1 MIRIPTQFSA
11 LLLFGVVGCVAD
23 TPFGSQRFKVVGMA
37 LESAVPGVFVCSDL
51 SDTSLRGEPLVRAIE
66 IRAGDLVETEE
77 IVQLSARQRKS
88 GVFFNYSVLMGP
100 NPLSGETVSGWF
112 ENSEPTVRLAST
124 GWVYLE
130 GEQPRSK
137 TEWVSAAAEGS
148 AIVLQRATGSL
159 QRVFFLDGLQ
169 ANIACIQDD
178 SISSALNA
186 VGTYIDIGPGCAFSA
201 PIQIDVPATPSDVQS
216 FIDYVRAAAAACGLT
231 P

>member
-1 MIRIPTQFSA
+1 MIRIPGRLLA
-11 LLLFGVVGCVAD
+11 LLLIGTIGCATE

-37 LESAVPGVFVCSDL
+37 LTSPVPGAFVCSDL
-51 SDTSLRGEPLVRAIE
+51 SHTSLRGESLVRAID
-66 IRAGDLVETEE
+66 IRAGDLIETEE

-100 NPLSGETVSGWF
+100 NPLSGQTVSGWF
-112 ENSEPTVRLAST
+112 ENSDPTIRLAST

-169 ANIACIQDD
+169 ANIACLQDD
-178 SISSALNA
+178 SISSVLTA

-201 PIQIDVPATPSDVQS
+201 PIQIDVPATPADVQS